1 MDAKGQLTAGLV
13 FGVITILVA
22 VSIGAIMFTEIN
34 DAAGNQLEGAGTTV
48 SYASNNSTF
57 ADNVIG
63 IPLYWE
69 DNVQDNDAKVTLIRG
84 ATGDFIQM
92 ANFCGDNSD
101 NTMDIGYIVDNG
113 TSVTSLLDDVKS
125 ASLTYKYRVWDNDNA
140 NTLQIEFW
148 LERPGGDNV
157 NIWLENR
164 DSAGTLAEST
174 SWTTATKDVTDY
186 INAAGTY
193 KVWIVTRMHG
203 YGGASAEKGGF
214 DENISVQYDDVKLTI
229 DTYSNSIG
237 ENINVDVSETGGDAF
252 PLILLAVIVSIF
264 IVILAL
270 FKVAG

>member
-13 FGVITILVA
+13 FGVITIMIA

-34 DAAGNQLEGAGTTV
+34 DAAGNQLEGAGTTHTDT
-48 SYASNNSTF
+48 SNNSTF

-63 IPLYWE
+63 IPLYWQE
-69 DNVQDNDAKVTLIRG
+69 NYQENDGKLTLIRG

-92 ANFCGDNSD
+92 SNTLGDNSD
-101 NTMDIGYIVDNG
+101 NVMDNVYIMDNG
-113 TSVTSLLDDVKS
+113 TNVTSLLDDVKS
-125 ASLTYKYRVWDNDNA
+125 ATLTYKYRVWDNDNA
-140 NTLQIEFW
+140 TTLQIELW

-157 NIWLENR
+157 NVWKDNR
-164 DSAGTLAEST
+164 NNAGNLGEST

-186 INAAGTY
+186 INATGVY
-193 KVWIVTRMHG
+193 VIHIVTRMHG
-203 YGGASAEKGGF
+203 YGGASHEKGGN

-229 DTYSNSIG
+229 DTYSNSVG
-237 ENINVDVSETGGDAF
+237 ENINVDVEETGADAF